1 MLFFSFIVF
10 IPAEKM
16 ATNSSASFI
25 NFSSSTLSHSIF
37 QPLINSSQNKL
48 SSASSSTI
56 FNLFKKSAFDLPL
69 QTAL

>member
-10 IPAEKM
+10 IPDEKI

-25 NFSSSTLSHSIF
+25 NFSRSTLSHSISN
-37 QPLINSSQNKL
+37 PLINSNQNKL
-48 SSASSSTI
+48 SSAYSSTT
-56 FNLFKKSAFDLPL
+56 FNLFKKSALDLPL